1 MSRFWLLAALW
12 AALLGL
18 GFGVVFV
25 AGGGLPTEEQTL
37 EAALHPAPPVDEA
50 AAIRSADTIV
60 RLRYGELAG
69 GERSVD
75 RRTDF
80 GIDHWVITYVDRAN
94 AILSGVE
101 ISVGVTTG
109 VVEVASFP

>member
-1 MSRFWLLAALW
+1 MSRFWLLAAIW
-12 AALLGL
+12 AAVLAL

-50 AAIRSADTIV
+50 AAVRSADTII
-60 RLRYGELAG
+60 RLRYGQFAAA
-69 GERSVD
+69 ERSVD

-94 AILSGVE
+94 AVLSGVE
-101 ISVGVTTG
+101 ISIGVTSG
-109 VVEVASFP
+109 VVEVATFP